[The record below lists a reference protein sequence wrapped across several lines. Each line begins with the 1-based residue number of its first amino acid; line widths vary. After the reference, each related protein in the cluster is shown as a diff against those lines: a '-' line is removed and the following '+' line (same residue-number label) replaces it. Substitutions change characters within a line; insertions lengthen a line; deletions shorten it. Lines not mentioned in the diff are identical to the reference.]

1 MEQSYSL
8 LEKSWIKVELLNG
21 SYESVGLLDL
31 FKRANE
37 IKNLHGDSR
46 MQDFAVFRVLLAIL
60 SSATYKADL
69 RDEEAILQYW
79 QKLYQNKDLSQAFKY
94 LKANADKFDFL
105 GDHPFM
111 QVTKDEF
118 NQMVEPK
125 KQITDKSLQKA
136 IENGDQITP
145 ISMIN
150 RNVKQSGS
158 KLSAIARPSLI
169 HRNDLSMDELVRW
182 IITYQFYAGTADKTK
197 ILNSAGKPAKY
208 SVSAGYLMVLVP
220 VFIKGK
226 TLADTLLFNLVM
238 FTKDLHYK
246 KPHPIWNFDVVTD
259 RDKLLSLN
267 VPDNYAELCSYPS
280 RLIYIDYS
288 TGHQLV
294 FMAGIPLFSVDNLF
308 AEPMTTF
315 HWSKG
320 KKAYRPLQIN
330 KNTMSI
336 AMWRNFGQY
345 INTTTADDSH
355 IPGIVE
361 WIRILQ
367 DHDILPFDYKLNL
380 ERIVAVSDGNA
391 TSQLPV
397 HVIDDDLT
405 INANIANGDESLIW
419 VPAIEDAIGKSQYI
433 GSKCVYR
440 FGKSL
445 AHDQG
450 GKLSDEYYEALNIPF
465 NNWLKSLNSAQDPDE
480 EVAKW
485 IAQSANIAKA
495 IINNFIKYNL
505 STHDIAELMQT
516 RSIVFG
522 KINNV
527 VKGLI

>member
-8 LEKSWIKVELLNG
+8 LEKPWIKVELLNG
-21 SYESVGLLDL
+21 SFASMGLLEL
-31 FKRANE
+31 FQRANE
-37 IKNLHGDSR
+37 IKKLHGDSR
-46 MQDFAVFRVLLAIL
+46 MQDFAVFRVLLSIL
-60 SSATYKADL
+60 STATYNPEL
-69 RDEEAILQYW
+69 CDEDTILQYW
-79 QKLYQNKDLSQAFKY
+79 QKLYENKDLSQAIAY
-94 LKANADKFDFL
+94 LKQNEAKFDFL
-105 GDHPFM
+105 GKHPFM
-111 QVTKDEF
+111 QVTKAEF

-125 KQITDKSLQKA
+125 KQINEKSLQKA

-169 HRNDLSMDELVRW
+169 YRNDLAMDELVRW

-197 ILNSAGKPAKY
+197 VADNNGKPMKN
-208 SVSAGYLMVLVP
+208 SISAGYLMDLVP

-226 TLADTLLFNLVM
+226 NLADTLLLNLVM
-238 FTKDLHYK
+238 FTKDLHYSA
-246 KPHPIWNFDVVTD
+246 PHPVWNFDVIND
-259 RDKLLSLN
+259 RDKLIN
-267 VPDNYAELCSYPS
+267 PEVPDNYAELCTYPA

-294 FMAGIPLFSVDNLF
+294 FMAGIPLFSIDNLF
-308 AEPMTTF
+308 IEPMTTF

-355 IPGIVE
+355 IPGVVE
-361 WIRILQ
+361 WVRILQ
-367 DHDILPFDYKLNL
+367 DHNILPFDYKLDL

-397 HVIDDDLT
+397 HVIDDDMT
-405 INANIANGDESLIW
+405 INAEIANGDESLIW
-419 VPAIEDAIGKSQYI
+419 VPAIEDAINKSQLI
-433 GSKCVYR
+433 GSKGIYR

-445 AHDQG
+445 AHDQSNT
-450 GKLSDEYYEALNIPF
+450 LSDEYYEALNIPF
-465 NNWLKSLNSAQDPDE
+465 NKWLKSLDTTQDPDK
-480 EVAKW
+480 EVAEW
-485 IAQSANIAKA
+485 TTQSANIAKNL
-495 IINNFIKYNL
+495 IDNFIKYNL
-505 STHDIAELMQT
+505 STYDIAKLMQT
-516 RSIVFG
+516 RNIVFG
-522 KINNV
+522 TINKIA
-527 VKGLI
+527 KGLI